1 MKESQIKRFSGTE
14 EHLYRQFPVKGN
26 GQRPCPALNAPPVLD
41 FLWEIDYS
49 FSKDLINIETTA
61 RSGRFQDG
69 CRPAASGERK
79 HMTRIDQGLETG
91 ITFTMEDRVT
101 EANAART
108 LGSGSLMVYGTP
120 AMLLLVEKTA
130 VALLE
135 DRLEPGFTSVG
146 TKLNMDHVS
155 ATPLGAVVRCRV
167 SLTGI
172 DRKRLT
178 FSVEVSDEAGLIG
191 KGTHER
197 FIVDALKF
205 QQKADGKFSKDRA

>member
-1 MKESQIKRFSGTE
+1 
-14 EHLYRQFPVKGN
+14 
-26 GQRPCPALNAPPVLD
+26 
-41 FLWEIDYS
+41 
-49 FSKDLINIETTA
+49 
-61 RSGRFQDG
+61 
-69 CRPAASGERK
+69 
-79 HMTRIDQGLETG
+79 MTRIDQGLETG

-101 EANAART
+101 EAN
-108 LGSGSLMVYGTP
+108 SLMVYGTP